1 MDNYFVIGKIVNT
14 QGIKG
19 EMRVL
24 PMTEDV
30 KRFDELDFIYLDL
43 KGKIEKYNIKSIRYH
58 KQFVLI
64 NLEGITDMT
73 SAERLKGAEIK
84 ITEDMVLPLD
94 ENEYYIRDIY
104 DMEVVTEEGEFLG
117 SIKDIIYTGAN
128 DVYCVKD
135 NEGNE
140 ILIPAIKQCILNV
153 DVMNKKMTVKLLEGL
168 R

>member
-153 DVMNKKMTVKLLEGL
+153 DVVNKKMTVKLLEGL

>member
-73 SAERLKGAEIK
+73 SAEKLKGAEIK

-104 DMEVVTEEGEFLG
+104 DMEVVTEEGEILG
-117 SIKDIIYTGAN
+117 IIKDIIYTGAN

-153 DVMNKKMTVKLLEGL
+153 DVVNKKMTVKLLEGL